1 MQAVSGESLN
11 EAPRSGCPINLS
23 LEVFGDKWSLLILR
37 DMIFSGRR
45 HFRELLSGSLEGV
58 ASNILG
64 NRLKSLVEMGMLSKR
79 DDATHKQKVIYS
91 LTEPAIELVPVMAQ
105 LGAWGSRWLPVTEE
119 LSVRARL
126 LADGGPALWQRF
138 MAELRAEHLGVP
150 ADPPPD
156 GRTVR
161 ERLHEAYL
169 AAVRKTEPQ
178 TRDDASGS
186 ATHSASQ
193 SVTPA
198 G

>member
-1 MQAVSGESLN
+1 MQAASGESLN
-11 EAPRSGCPINLS
+11 EVHRSGCPINLS

-37 DMIFSGRR
+37 DMIFGGRR
-45 HFRELLSGSLEGV
+45 HFRELLSGSQEGI
-58 ASNILG
+58 ASNILA

-91 LTEPAIELVPVMAQ
+91 LTEPAIELVPVMAE

-169 AAVRKTEPQ
+169 AAVRETGLQ

-186 ATHSASQ
+186 ATHSASR
-193 SVTPA
+193 SVAPA

>member
-1 MQAVSGESLN
+1 
-11 EAPRSGCPINLS
+11 
-23 LEVFGDKWSLLILR
+23 
-37 DMIFSGRR
+37 
-45 HFRELLSGSLEGV
+45 
-58 ASNILG
+58 
-64 NRLKSLVEMGMLSKR
+64 MGMLSKR

-91 LTEPAIELVPVMAQ
+91 LTEPAIDLVPVMAQ

-169 AAVRKTEPQ
+169 AAVRETGLQ
-178 TRDDASGS
+178 TRDDAGGS